1 MTTEALDVLK
11 KNNLR
16 RRVLG
21 MKRGQGKLQSEE
33 VRERRLLLHILL

>member
-11 KNNLR
+11 KNNLC
-16 RRVLG
+16 RRVLR
-21 MKRGQGKLQSEE
+21 MKCGQGKLQGEE